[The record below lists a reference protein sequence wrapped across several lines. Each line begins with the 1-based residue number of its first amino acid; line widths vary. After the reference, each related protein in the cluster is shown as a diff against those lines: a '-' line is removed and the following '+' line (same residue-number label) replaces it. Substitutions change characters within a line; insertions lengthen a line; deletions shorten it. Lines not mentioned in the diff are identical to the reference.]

1 MTYLRDW
8 IALPRVQAFIQEEYP
23 DDDIPDLD
31 TLMRNTALQITH
43 STLFTGDGLRPV
55 HPQTILAG
63 LMTCAPAPRLSGD
76 LATWVQGAEHGVILV
91 SFGSVITA
99 SKMPEEKRIMMLEVF
114 SRLKQRVIW
123 KWEEDMTGLPDNVM
137 VSAWLPQTSLLAH
150 PNVRLFI
157 THGGMGSI
165 QETLCHKT
173 PIVGVPVHGDQHPLV
188 KGAVTQGWA
197 VSIDWKTVT
206 GAGLEAAIREVLDNP
221 GYKEAVVRLSDLVMD
236 QPLHPLER
244 TVWWMEYLLRF
255 TTIGYKTVIIDKP
268 SLIPK
273 SKLIPESL
281 I

>member
-1 MTYLRDW
+1 MRHVRDW
-8 IALPRVQAFIQEEYP
+8 IALPRVHAFIQEEYP
-23 DDDIPDLD
+23 EDDIPDLN

-63 LMTCAPAPRLSGD
+63 LMTCAPPPGLTGD
-76 LATWVQGAEHGVILV
+76 LATWVKEAEHGVILV

-99 SKMPEEKRIMMLEVF
+99 SKMPEEKRLMMLEVF

-123 KWEEDMTGLPDNVM
+123 KWEEEMTGLPDNVM
-137 VSAWLPQTSLLAH
+137 VSSWLPQTSLLVH
-150 PNVRLFI
+150 PNLRVFI

-188 KGAVTQGWA
+188 SGAVTQGWA

-206 GAGLEAAIREVLDNP
+206 GAGLEAAVREVLDNP
-221 GYKEAVVRLSDLVMD
+221 SYKEAVTRLSDLVMD

-255 TTIGYKTVIIDKP
+255 II
-268 SLIPK
+268 
-273 SKLIPESL
+273 
-281 I
+281 